1 MISKTPETPIEVV
14 KEGETNHKVQSSN
27 LKVKSNHKVQSS
39 KFKFQSKES
48 SNLKVQSKLKALLS
62 STYFGPIQWYQKL
75 NRYDECLIERHE
87 SFIKQTYRNRMIIP
101 TTNGP
106 LSLTIPTN
114 HDISLSMKDIR
125 ISDHANWRHVHWNA
139 LLSAYGESPF
149 FEYYQDDIR
158 PFYEKKYEFLFDFN
172 METTEKM
179 IELLDIRPKISITEA
194 YIQSKE
200 LKEEDEIKDFRD
212 AIRPK
217 KPLPDAEFAPQRYY
231 QVYEQ
236 KYGFQ
241 PNMSILDLLFN
252 EGNEAIFYL

>member
-1 MISKTPETPIEVV
+1 
-14 KEGETNHKVQSSN
+14 
-27 LKVKSNHKVQSS
+27 
-39 KFKFQSKES
+39 
-48 SNLKVQSKLKALLS
+48 
-62 STYFGPIQWYQKL
+62 
-75 NRYDECLIERHE
+75 
-87 SFIKQTYRNRMIIP
+87 MIIP

-217 KPLPDAEFAPQRYY
+217 KPLPDAEFSPKRYY
-231 QVYEQ
+231 QVYGQ
-236 KYGFQ
+236 KHGFL

>member
-1 MISKTPETPIEVV
+1 M
-14 KEGETNHKVQSSN
+14 
-27 LKVKSNHKVQSS
+27 
-39 KFKFQSKES
+39 
-48 SNLKVQSKLKALLS
+48 LS
-62 STYFGPIQWYQKL
+62 STYFGPVQWYQKL
-75 NRYDECLIERHE
+75 NRYDVCLIERHE
-87 SFIKQTYRNRMIIP
+87 SFIKQTYRNRMIIS

-114 HDISLSMKDIR
+114 HDTSMAMKDIR

-158 PFYEKKYEFLFDFN
+158 PFYEKKYDFLFDFN
-172 METTEKM
+172 MEIMEKM
-179 IELLDIRPKISITEA
+179 IELLDIRPKVRVTDKYYLSEERRVKSEEFNSLDGQ
-194 YIQSKE
+194 IQHTTFNTQH
-200 LKEEDEIKDFRD
+200 LTFNAPIKDFRD
-212 AIRPK
+212 VIRPK
-217 KPLPDAEFAPQRYY
+217 KPLFDSEFTPQRYY

-236 KYGFQ
+236 KFGFQ

>member
-1 MISKTPETPIEVV
+1 M
-14 KEGETNHKVQSSN
+14 
-27 LKVKSNHKVQSS
+27 
-39 KFKFQSKES
+39 
-48 SNLKVQSKLKALLS
+48 KALLS
-62 STYFGPIQWYQKL
+62 STYFGPVQWYQKL

-87 SFIKQTYRNRMIIP
+87 SFIKQTYRNRMIIA

-114 HDISLSMKDIR
+114 HDTSMAMKDIR

-158 PFYEKKYEFLFDFN
+158 PFYEKKYDFLFDFN
-172 METTEKM
+172 MEITEKM
-179 IELLDIRPKISITEA
+179 IELLDIRPKLSVTDE
-194 YIQSKE
+194 YVEKLGVRSEKLGVRSEE
-200 LKEEDEIKDFRD
+200 LGVRSEELGVEGEKTPNSSLQTPNLIKDFRD

-217 KPLPDAEFAPQRYY
+217 KPLPDPEFHPERYY

-236 KYGFQ
+236 KHGFL
-241 PNMSILDLLFN
+241 PNMSILDRLFN
-252 EGNEAIFYL
+252 EGNEAIFHL

>member
-1 MISKTPETPIEVV
+1 M
-14 KEGETNHKVQSSN
+14 
-27 LKVKSNHKVQSS
+27 
-39 KFKFQSKES
+39 
-48 SNLKVQSKLKALLS
+48 KALLS

-87 SFIKQTYRNRMIIP
+87 SFIKQTYRNRMLIP

-106 LSLTIPTN
+106 LALTIPTN
-114 HDISLSMKDIR
+114 HNTSLAMKDIR

-172 METTEKM
+172 MEITEKM
-179 IELLDIRPKISITEA
+179 IELLDIRPKISITNE
-194 YIQSKE
+194 YFLS
-200 LKEEDEIKDFRD
+200 EERKVMSEEFNSFTKHKVESFKDFRE

-217 KPLPDAEFAPQRYY
+217 KPLPDAEFESKRYY

-236 KYGFQ
+236 KFGFQ

>member
-1 MISKTPETPIEVV
+1 M
-14 KEGETNHKVQSSN
+14 
-27 LKVKSNHKVQSS
+27 
-39 KFKFQSKES
+39 
-48 SNLKVQSKLKALLS
+48 
-62 STYFGPIQWYQKL
+62 QWYQKL

-114 HDISLSMKDIR
+114 HDTSMAMKDIR

-172 METTEKM
+172 MEITEKM
-179 IELLDIRPKISITEA
+179 IELLDIRPKISVTDEYYPKKSEA
-194 YIQSKE
+194 F
-200 LKEEDEIKDFRD
+200 DFRD

-217 KPLPDAEFAPQRYY
+217 KPLPDPEFVPERYY

-236 KYGFQ
+236 KHGFL

-252 EGNEAIFYL
+252 EGNEAIFHL

>member
-1 MISKTPETPIEVV
+1 M
-14 KEGETNHKVQSSN
+14 
-27 LKVKSNHKVQSS
+27 
-39 KFKFQSKES
+39 
-48 SNLKVQSKLKALLS
+48 KALLS

-87 SFIKQTYRNRMIIP
+87 SFIKQTYRNRMLIP

-114 HDISLSMKDIR
+114 HNTSLAMKDIR

-172 METTEKM
+172 MEITEKM
-179 IELLDIRPKISITEA
+179 IELLDIRPKISITSE
-194 YIQSKE
+194 YIQNEELKVKSIESEELKVKSEEFNGLANHKVQSSNLKVQSKE
-200 LKEEDEIKDFRD
+200 VQSIADFRE

-217 KPLPDAEFAPQRYY
+217 KPLPDAEFESKRYY

-236 KYGFQ
+236 KFGFQ

>member
-1 MISKTPETPIEVV
+1 
-14 KEGETNHKVQSSN
+14 
-27 LKVKSNHKVQSS
+27 
-39 KFKFQSKES
+39 
-48 SNLKVQSKLKALLS
+48 
-62 STYFGPIQWYQKL
+62 
-75 NRYDECLIERHE
+75 
-87 SFIKQTYRNRMIIP
+87 MIIP

-158 PFYEKKYEFLFDFN
+158 PFFEKKYEFLFDFN

-217 KPLPDAEFAPQRYY
+217 KPLPDAEFTPQRYY

-236 KYGFQ
+236 KHGFQ

>member
-1 MISKTPETPIEVV
+1 M
-14 KEGETNHKVQSSN
+14 
-27 LKVKSNHKVQSS
+27 
-39 KFKFQSKES
+39 
-48 SNLKVQSKLKALLS
+48 KALLS

-75 NRYDECLIERHE
+75 NRYDECLIERDE
-87 SFIKQTYRNRMIIP
+87 SFIKQTYRNRMLIP

-114 HDISLSMKDIR
+114 HNTSLAMKDIR

-172 METTEKM
+172 MEITEKM
-179 IELLDIRPKISITEA
+179 IELLDIRPKISVTSE
-194 YIQSKE
+194 YIQSEE
-200 LKEEDEIKDFRD
+200 LKVKSEEFNGLANHKVQSSNHKVQCKEVQSIVDFRE

-217 KPLPDAEFAPQRYY
+217 KPLPDAEFESKRYY

-236 KYGFQ
+236 KFGFQ

>member
-1 MISKTPETPIEVV
+1 M
-14 KEGETNHKVQSSN
+14 
-27 LKVKSNHKVQSS
+27 
-39 KFKFQSKES
+39 
-48 SNLKVQSKLKALLS
+48 KALLS

-158 PFYEKKYEFLFDFN
+158 PFFEKKYEFLFDFN

-212 AIRPK
+212 VIRPK
-217 KPLPDAEFAPQRYY
+217 KPLPDAEFAPKRYY
-231 QVYEQ
+231 QVYGQ
-236 KYGFQ
+236 KHGFQ

>member
-1 MISKTPETPIEVV
+1 M
-14 KEGETNHKVQSSN
+14 VQSGRLHLLPPALRLMLN
-27 LKVKSNHKVQSS
+27 TKHLCAPTLKHINILAIK
-39 KFKFQSKES
+39 
-48 SNLKVQSKLKALLS
+48 KLTSLLS
-62 STYFGPIQWYQKL
+62 STYFGPVQWYQKL
-75 NRYDECLIERHE
+75 NRSDECLIEQHE
-87 SFIKQTYRNRMIIP
+87 SFIKQTYRNRMVIP

-106 LSLTIPTN
+106 LTLTIPTN
-114 HDISLSMKDIR
+114 HDTSMAMKDIR

-172 METTEKM
+172 METMQKM
-179 IELLDIRPKISITEA
+179 IELLDIRPHISLTDH
-194 YIQSKE
+194 YVVS
-200 LKEEDEIKDFRD
+200 EERRVKNPTAVVADPTSLKDFRD

-217 KPLPDAEFAPQRYY
+217 HPLPDPDFTPIRYY

-236 KYGFQ
+236 KHGFL

-252 EGNEAIFYL
+252 EGNEAIFFL